1 MIITVLNSLVW
12 RVKLFKG
19 FLEIFRII
27 KYGRSV
33 WEFPPLPLYGQKI
46 NWKTLTVLVCQPSI
60 ALSSTGT
67 SQVQFKKSV
76 EFLQQDKCMTVNGE
90 GRSCP
95 RKRNLKTS

>member
-19 FLEIFRII
+19 FLEIFQII

-46 NWKTLTVLVCQPSI
+46 NWKTLIVSVV
-60 ALSSTGT
+60 
-67 SQVQFKKSV
+67 SQVLP
-76 EFLQQDKCMTVNGE
+76 FLQQGLPRFSL
-90 GRSCP
+90 RSQW
-95 RKRNLKTS
+95 NFFNKTNAWQ